1 MVTRE
6 RDSRQES
13 GGSDDI
19 GEQGW
24 GLLGEEQGGPREPQ
38 RIHEQGQ
45 NRSRKRIPE
54 ATRGTTQFLLGHVGS
69 VTSVLVCPG
78 RRECLECGIFGFKG
92 RKVPG
97 QVGHPNAA

>member
-1 MVTRE
+1 MSTVVTRE

-38 RIHEQGQ
+38 RIHEQGR

-54 ATRGTTQFLLGHVGS
+54 ATRGTTQFLLGHVGP
-69 VTSVLVCPG
+69 VTSRPG
-78 RRECLECGIFGFKG
+78 LPGKEG
-92 RKVPG
+92 VPG
-97 QVGHPNAA
+97 MWDLRF